1 MKLKESKLTG
11 QIIKVA
17 IEIHKELGPGFKE
30 EIYHQAMIIGLEKE
44 SLEFET
50 EKEFDVYY
58 KDNLIGTFRADLVI
72 EDKII
77 VELKALSGDLPSI
90 SQTQT
95 VTYLKA
101 SKLEIGLLINFGN
114 PIIGI
119 KRLVNFKNYQR

>member
-1 MKLKESKLTG
+1 MKLKESELTG

-17 IEIHKELGPGFKE
+17 IEIHKEFGPGFKE
-30 EIYHQAMIIGLEKE
+30 EIYHQAMIIGLEE
-44 SLEFET
+44 EGLNFQT
-50 EKEFDVYY
+50 EKEFDVYF
-58 KDNLIGTFRADLVI
+58 KNKLIGTFRADLVI

-90 SQTQT
+90 FQTQT

-119 KRLVNFKNYQR
+119 KRLVNYKNYKK